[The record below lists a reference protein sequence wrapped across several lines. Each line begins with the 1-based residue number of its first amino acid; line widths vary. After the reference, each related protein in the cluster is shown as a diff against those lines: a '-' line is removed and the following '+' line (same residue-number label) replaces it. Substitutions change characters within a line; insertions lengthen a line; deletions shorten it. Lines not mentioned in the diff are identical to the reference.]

1 MRPGQ
6 KGRNVTEALYLHDA
20 YLRRFEATVTAVT
33 PGGILLDRTAFYP
46 QGGGQPAD
54 SGQLTPAG
62 GTAVRVAEAR
72 KTPEGIL
79 HVIGD
84 PSGWTVGQP
93 VVGEIDW
100 DRRLSHMRHHTALH
114 LLSGVV
120 FRRVG
125 SGITGSQIYD
135 DRARMD
141 LSVPDFDRSVADSF
155 ISGVNDVVREARPVT
170 VRFLP
175 REEAMKDPTLVR
187 VAQELLP
194 DVAVLRLIDIEGFD
208 VQADGGTHVGN
219 TREVGTVR
227 LEKIENKGARNKRLY
242 VSAGGEGPSTDDGTG
257 SVRRPG

>member
-1 MRPGQ
+1 M
-6 KGRNVTEALYLHDA
+6 TEALYLHDA
-20 YLRRFEATVTAVT
+20 YLQRFEATVAAVT
-33 PGGILLDRTAFYP
+33 PEGGLLDRTAVYP
-46 QGGGQPAD
+46 MGGGQPAD
-54 SGQLTPAG
+54 SGRLTPAG
-62 GTAVRVAEAR
+62 GAAVRVIDVR

-79 HVIGD
+79 HLLEGSAD
-84 PSGWTVGQP
+84 WTAGQP
-93 VVGEIDW
+93 VVGELDW

-114 LLSGVV
+114 ILSGVV

-141 LSVPDFDRSVADSF
+141 LSVPNFDWSVADSF
-155 ISGVNDVVREARPVT
+155 VAAVNDVVREARPVS

-242 VSAGGEGPSTDDGTG
+242 VSAEGERIATA
-257 SVRRPG
+257 